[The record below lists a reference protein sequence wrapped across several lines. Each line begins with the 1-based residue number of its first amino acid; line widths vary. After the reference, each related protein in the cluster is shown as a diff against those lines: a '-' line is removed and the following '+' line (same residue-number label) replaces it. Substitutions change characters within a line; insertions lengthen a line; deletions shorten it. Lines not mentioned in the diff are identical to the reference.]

1 MIYLERPTRGLVLG
15 RFLPPHTG
23 HAYLCDFA
31 RAYAEAI
38 TVLVSIRPD
47 DAIAGEQRMGWMGTL
62 CPSARVIAC
71 RNDLPVLATDLAPSA
86 WLAWREA
93 VRAAHPEPIDVVFAS
108 EPWGHRFAS
117 VLGAR
122 FAPVDID
129 HATAPADADEV
140 LRDPYGTWNFL
151 PSPVRQ
157 HFLRRVTLFGAES
170 TGKTTLARQLAAHFK
185 TVVAFEYGRFY
196 TEAFGQDAAGAE
208 DMRRIVLGHLAG
220 VEAARPLANRVLIE
234 DTDPVL
240 TAIWSDVLTG
250 ERNPWFASYRD
261 YPDLYLFCDIDVPW
275 AADGVR
281 YFSNADER
289 GRFHQACERELQ
301 VRGAPVLK
309 LSGSEAQRRAAAI
322 EAIEG
327 LLKPRGRAYPT

>member
-1 MIYLERPTRGLVLG
+1 MSYLERPRRGLVLG

-23 HAYLCDFA
+23 HAYVCDFA
-31 RAYAEAI
+31 RAYAEDV
-38 TVLVSIRPD
+38 TVVVSIRPD
-47 DAIAGEQRMGWMGTL
+47 DAIAGEQRLAWMGQI
-62 CPSARVIAC
+62 CPGARVIAC
-71 RNDLPVLATDLAPSA
+71 QNSLPLLASDLAPSA

-108 EPWGHRFAS
+108 EPWGHRLAS
-117 VLGAR
+117 VIGAR

-129 HATAPADADEV
+129 HATVPADADAV
-140 LRDPYGTWNFL
+140 LRDPYANWNFL
-151 PSPVRQ
+151 PPPVRQ

-170 TGKTTLARQLAAHFK
+170 TGKTTLARQLASRFE

-208 DMRRIVLGHLAG
+208 DIRRIVLGHLAG
-220 VEAARPLANRVLIE
+220 VAAARPLANRVLIE

-250 ERNPWFASYRD
+250 ERDPWFSAYRD

-275 AADGVR
+275 AADSVR
-281 YFSNADER
+281 YFSNPDER
-289 GRFHQACERELQ
+289 RRFHEACERELTT
-301 VRGAPVLK
+301 RGAPVIR
-309 LSGSEAQRRAAAI
+309 LSGSKEQRLATAIAAI
-322 EAIEG
+322 EA
-327 LLKPRGRAYPT
+327 LLAPGG

>member
-1 MIYLERPTRGLVLG
+1 MSYLDRPRRGLVLG

-23 HAYLCDFA
+23 HAYVCDFA
-31 RAYAEAI
+31 RAYAETV
-38 TVLVSIRPD
+38 TVLVSMRPD
-47 DAIAGEQRMGWMGTL
+47 DAIPGEQRMAWMQTI
-62 CPSARVIAC
+62 CPGARVLAC
-71 RNDLPVLATDLAPSA
+71 TNDLPLLTADLAPSA
-86 WLAWREA
+86 WLGWREA

-129 HATAPADADEV
+129 HATVPADADAV
-140 LRDPYGTWNFL
+140 LRDPYGNWNFL
-151 PSPVRQ
+151 PPPVRQ
-157 HFLRRVTLFGAES
+157 HYLRRVTLFGAES

-196 TEAFGQDAAGAE
+196 TQAFGQAAAGAE
-208 DMRRIVLGHLAG
+208 DIRRIVLGHLAG
-220 VEAARPLANRVLIE
+220 VAAARPLANRVLIE

-250 ERNPWFASYRD
+250 ERAPWFAGYRD

-275 AADGVR
+275 TADGVR

-289 GRFHQACERELQ
+289 RHFHEACERELRT
-301 VRGAPVLK
+301 RGAPVVK
-309 LSGSEAQRRAAAI
+309 LAGPKAQRLAAGIA
-322 EAIEG
+322 AIEG
-327 LLKPRGRAYPT
+327 LLRAGG